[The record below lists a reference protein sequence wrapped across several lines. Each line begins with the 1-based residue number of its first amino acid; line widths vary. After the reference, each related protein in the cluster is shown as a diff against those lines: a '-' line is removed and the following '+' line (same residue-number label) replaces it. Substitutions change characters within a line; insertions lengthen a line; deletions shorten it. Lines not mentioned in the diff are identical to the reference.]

1 MSLVTLPPEILLIIS
16 FFLCTRDVV
25 LLSHTSRLLYQVCKS
40 VLSRRQ
46 DIDSRLKPFVPDP
59 REFRHLMQY
68 TQAAI
73 VGDFATAFFTGAPV
87 PSRLDIALVDSAR
100 SVGTRQYAWLTFLS
114 RLPDIR
120 GATVI
125 WSSYC
130 DRSGTRLIAYIL
142 GMPSQMKLL
151 LWSRKSVFTD
161 VASRVISHAV
171 GFPRIILFSSRRNG

>member
-1 MSLVTLPPEILLIIS
+1 MPNMFLVTLPLEILIIIS
-16 FFLCTRDVV
+16 SFLFTRDVV
-25 LLSHTSRLLYQVCKS
+25 LLSHTSRFLYPVCKS

-73 VGDFATAFFTGAPV
+73 VGDFATAFFTGTPV
-87 PSRLDIALVDSAR
+87 PSRLDIALVDSTR
-100 SVGTRQYAWLTFLS
+100 SVGTRQYTWLTFLS

-125 WSSYC
+125 SSAYC
-130 DRSGTRLIAYIL
+130 DRVVSA
-142 GMPSQMKLL
+142 
-151 LWSRKSVFTD
+151 F
-161 VASRVISHAV
+161 
-171 GFPRIILFSSRRNG
+171 